1 MGWFKEGPLH
11 LARWQ
16 QRLAPPDACEVEHA
30 AHASGVV
37 HCGEHDGGRGQL
49 LRAFGVFVR
58 FVWGSP
64 TPQSQTRSPQLCCRK
79 F

>member
-49 LRAFGVFVR
+49 LRAFAG
-58 FVWGSP
+58 
-64 TPQSQTRSPQLCCRK
+64 
-79 F
+79 